1 MIEQATKLINDNQP
15 IAAIALL
22 TQHLA
27 AHPADKMALT
37 LRALTLVQMGQAKE
51 ALADVDSLISLDPEA
66 LAHALLR
73 ADILAID
80 GQMEHAIAAYHSI
93 LAQKPTAGNVVLRL
107 GTLLQQAK
115 RWDEALA
122 LYDNAIEQIADFA
135 EAYMA
140 RGAVKHHLGN
150 MLGAADDLRKALEL
164 KPELA
169 DSLQG
174 SATSLD
180 KKCR

>member
-1 MIEQATKLINDNQP
+1 MIDQAQKLINDNQP

-22 TQHLA
+22 TQHLGL
-27 AHPADKMALT
+27 HPEDKYALT
-37 LRALTLVQMGQAKE
+37 LRAVTLVQMGQTKE
-51 ALADVDSLISLDPEA
+51 ALADVDTLVALDPEN

-73 ADILAID
+73 ADLLAID
-80 GQMEHAIAAYHSI
+80 GQTEHAIAAYHSI

-107 GTLLQQAK
+107 GTLLQQSK

-122 LYDNAIEQIADFA
+122 LYDSAIELIADFA

-150 MLGAADDLRKALEL
+150 MLGAADDLRKALEI